1 MCTFAPDEHVIVTG
15 LGCVID
21 MVSLLD
27 SFFQS
32 ISVPNSSWTST
43 QMFALAVIVYLG
55 SNVGK
60 EFFCGGGA

>member
-1 MCTFAPDEHVIVTG
+1 MTG
-15 LGCVID
+15 LGWVIA

-55 SNVGK
+55 SNVGN

>member
-1 MCTFAPDEHVIVTG
+1 MTG
-15 LGCVID
+15 LGCVIGI
-21 MVSLLD
+21 VSPLD
-27 SFFQS
+27 NFFQS

-55 SNVGK
+55 SNVGN